1 MIPDIAFTW
10 RYKGFK
16 SRTLSLTTLGTTC
29 IQKIGY
35 SVNRMIQAVGWKCFL
50 MIKDLCGLSDG
61 SIPGWIRCVPSVN
74 CHPSINAIPKIEIR
88 VSGIG
93 ILASEIQEISRQ
105 RLLGGCIVPSA
116 ECPLG
121 NGLCPASSPFRRSWM
136 LPVVSRYVIAA
147 EVGGEINVLLP
158 SVSYAKET
166 LRSPL
171 HDPFLPLSGRLEFPV
186 LSRSGQ

>member
-29 IQKIGY
+29 IQ
-35 SVNRMIQAVGWKCFL
+35 
-50 MIKDLCGLSDG
+50 
-61 SIPGWIRCVPSVN
+61 
-74 CHPSINAIPKIEIR
+74 KIEIR

-116 ECPLG
+116 ECRLG
-121 NGLCPASSPFRRSWM
+121 NGLCPASFPFRRSWM

-166 LRSPL
+166 LKSPL
-171 HDPFLPLSGRLEFPV
+171 HDPFLPSSGRLEFL
-186 LSRSGQ
+186 LSSSRFQGRVSPGRDLFNP